1 MKQITIFRK
10 FSQVIGSRT
19 LPEILKAIQQ
29 GVYREEILAVRRAV
43 QRGDQKVANETKKQL
58 KAFTVSGQFEGGRTM
73 ANLKEY
79 HPLVI
84 LDIDKLPQD
93 VLEKSIQD
101 IRKTTYTHA
110 CFLSPSGNGLKVIVQ
125 VNSGQAQHLSAYLQ
139 VAQFYEKK
147 LRLKVDQSGK
157 DITRLCFFSFDKN
170 LFFHPK
176 SKVFVVKDMVIKSLP
191 LEAKMKIEPTSN
203 VFPFSKNK
211 KPTSENSLQ
220 ACLDFTKNKS
230 QYVKGNRN
238 NFVYLFASNCNR
250 EGISETAVLDFAL
263 PEFDLAASEI
273 RKTIQSVFHHHQN
286 EHNSNY
292 QKSTPKKLKEEN
304 NPTTSFVDEML
315 ETPCFP
321 DSIFQEL
328 PSFLKRGC
336 DVLETKRERDIF
348 LTGALLMLS
357 GSLLKVEGLYDRN
370 RQFPNLFGFI
380 VAPAA
385 SGKGALRYAK
395 ILGDA
400 LHEKYIEAYESQKRD
415 YNEAMENYNI
425 AISDFRKRKIPSFP
439 EEPKPLNRKTLFLPG
454 NSSAAMV
461 IRQLK
466 NSNGSGIICETEA
479 DTLSNALKQDWG
491 GFSDLLRKAFHFES
505 VSYARKSADELFEIK
520 EPRLSVALSGT
531 PDQVYGLIPSPEDGL
546 FSRFL
551 FYVFSTDTD
560 WRDVSEDE
568 REFDLLAYY
577 RELSEEVLTMVEWLE
592 MHPTKVKLSK
602 AQWIFLNDF
611 FRKLLHQIST
621 FNDLEASSLVKRLG
635 VVLFRILMILTAV
648 RKFEEKKSAAIVY
661 CSQSDFI
668 IGIKMIEVFWAH
680 GLFMF
685 EHLPKQKRKP
695 FQKSKNHK
703 QDFFDSLPEQFNR
716 QDAIQMGVQYNLSRA
731 TVDRLLK
738 KYKNG
743 FVQQTGHGVYS
754 KMPENE

>member
-10 FSQVIGSRT
+10 FSQVIGHRT

-29 GVYREEILAVRRAV
+29 GVYREEVLAVRSAV
-43 QRGDQKVANETKKQL
+43 QRGDQEIADQTKKQL

-79 HPLVI
+79 HSMVI
-84 LDIDKLPQD
+84 LDIDKLPKE
-93 VLEKSIQD
+93 VLAKSMQV
-101 IRKTTYTHA
+101 IRAITYTYA

-125 VNSGQAQHLSAYLQ
+125 VNSRKEQHLAAYLQ
-139 VAQFYEKK
+139 VAEFYEKK
-147 LRLKVDQSGK
+147 LRLKIDRSGK
-157 DITRLCFFSFDKN
+157 DIPRLCFFSYDQN

-176 SKVFVVKDMVIKSLP
+176 SKVFVVKESVVKSLP
-191 LEAKMKIEPTSN
+191 LEAKMKIKPASKA
-203 VFPFSKNK
+203 FPFAKNK
-211 KPTSENSLQ
+211 KPNSEKSLQ
-220 ACLDFTKNKS
+220 ACLDFTQNKS

-250 EGISETAVLDFAL
+250 AGIPESAVLDFAIHK
-263 PEFDLAASEI
+263 FDLAKSEI
-273 RKTIQSVFHHHQN
+273 RKTIQSVFQHHQN
-286 EHNSNY
+286 EHHINY
-292 QKSTPKKLKEEN
+292 QQSKFQQLKEAK
-304 NPTTSFVDEML
+304 NPATTFAEEML
-315 ETPCFP
+315 ATPCFP
-321 DSIFQEL
+321 DSIFQDL
-328 PSFLKRGC
+328 PSLLKRGC

-348 LTGALLMLS
+348 LTGALLILS

-400 LHEKYIEAYESQKRD
+400 LHEKYMEAYASQKRD
-415 YNEAMENYNI
+415 YNEAMEKYQM

-439 EEPKPLNRKTLFLPG
+439 EEPKPLNKKTLFLPG

-466 NSNGSGIICETEA
+466 NSNGSGTICETEA

-505 VSYARKSADELFEIK
+505 VSYARKSADEMFEIK

-531 PDQVYGLIPSPEDGL
+531 PDQVYVLIPSPEDGL

-568 REFDLLAYY
+568 REFDLLAFY

-592 MHPTKVKLSK
+592 AHPTKMKLSK
-602 AQWIFLNDF
+602 DQWNFLNDF
-611 FRKLLHQIST
+611 FRKLLDQISA

-635 VVLFRILMILTAV
+635 VILFRILMILTAV
-648 RKFEEKKSAAIVY
+648 RKFEAKESATIVF
-661 CSQSDFI
+661 CSPSDFI

-695 FQKSKNHK
+695 FQKVKNHK
-703 QDFFDSLPEQFNR
+703 KDFFDSLPKQFNR
-716 QDAIQMGVQYNLSRA
+716 QDAIKMGIQYNLSRA

-743 FVQQTGHGVYS
+743 FVEQIGHGVFS
-754 KMPENE
+754 KKSENE